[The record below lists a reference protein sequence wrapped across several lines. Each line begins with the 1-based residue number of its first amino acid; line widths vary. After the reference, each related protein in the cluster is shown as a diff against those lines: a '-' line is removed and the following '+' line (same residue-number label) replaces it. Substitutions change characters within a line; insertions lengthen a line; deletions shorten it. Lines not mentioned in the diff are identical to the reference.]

1 MQKSI
6 STNLKMTSTL
16 SPFVTSIKRTPLSP
30 PGGKTRIYTG
40 SPHPFGAT
48 VDDEGVNFAIYSAN
62 ATAVQLLIFNNPADL
77 EPSQVIDLSPIAN
90 KSFFIWHIYV
100 EGLKAG
106 SGYAYRIDGPN
117 EPWNGHRFNP
127 AKVLVDPYSKGNSLA
142 LWERG
147 AACGAE
153 DNLHKSM
160 RSVVI
165 DARGY
170 DWEGDMPL
178 RRPMA
183 DTIIYEMHVA
193 GFTKSPTSGVQ
204 HPGTFKGLIEK
215 IPYLKDLGITA
226 VELLP
231 VFSFDHTDVLRI
243 SDGNPLVN
251 YWGYSTMGYF
261 APHQGYCTDP
271 EAGLH
276 VEEFRDMVKALHK
289 AGIEVILDV
298 VFNHTDEGNHQGPT
312 FSFKGIDNSTYYFL
326 TGANGSKEFYYDYT
340 GCGNTFNCN
349 HPIGE
354 KLILDCLRFWVEEM
368 HVDGFRFDEGSV
380 LSRGED
386 GVPLEHPPVIWSI
399 ELDDI
404 LGSSK
409 VIAEAWD
416 AAGLYQIGYFP
427 GARWAEWNGKY
438 RDSIRRF
445 VKGDPG
451 VISEVAARLTGSADL
466 YQWRHHEPTNSVNFI
481 TAHDGFTLYDLCS
494 YNEKHNW
501 ANGEGNNDGISDN
514 VSWNCGAEGNT
525 QDIYINALRR
535 KQVKNFA
542 VLLIFSMGVPMIVGG
557 DEHCRTQNGNN
568 NTYCQDNAL
577 NWYNWDAINSN
588 ESQEMIRFWSMV
600 NRKRATFLNHF
611 KGKYFTGK
619 TSRFGVA
626 EISWHG
632 TQLNQPDWGD
642 AGSRCLA
649 MTLGDT
655 AEDTDGLGNVHIM
668 MNMYWEPL
676 KFDIPQYKGLI
687 WKRIIDTSLP
697 SPNDIS
703 TSEEAPVIDDTGYIV
718 NDRSIVVL
726 RTTASAHGG
735 SV

>member
-1 MQKSI
+1 MSSKI
-6 STNLKMTSTL
+6 KD
-16 SPFVTSIKRTPLSP
+16 FVTSSKGRPLAPS
-30 PGGKTRIYTG
+30 GGKTRIYTG

-48 VDDEGVNFAIYSAN
+48 VDDEGVNFSVYSAN
-62 ATAVQLLIFNNPADL
+62 ATAIQLLIFDNPSDL
-77 EPSQVIDLSPIAN
+77 EPTQVIDLSPVTN

-100 EGLKAG
+100 EGLRPG
-106 SGYAYRIDGPN
+106 SGYAYRVDGPN

-127 AKVLVDPYSKGNSLA
+127 AKVLIDPYSKGNSLA

-147 AACGAE
+147 AACGGG

-165 DARGY
+165 DTRGF
-170 DWEGDMPL
+170 DWEGDAPL
-178 RRPMA
+178 RRPMHE
-183 DTIIYEMHVA
+183 TVIYELHVA

-215 IPYLKDLGITA
+215 IPYLKELGVTA

-231 VFSFDHTDVLRI
+231 VFSFDHTDVLRVQ
-243 SDGNPLVN
+243 DGIPLVN

-271 EAGLH
+271 ESGLH
-276 VEEFRDMVKALHK
+276 IIEFRDMVKALHK

-312 FSFKGIDNSTYYFL
+312 FSFKGFDNSTYYFL

-438 RDSIRRF
+438 RDSIRQF

-451 VISEVAARLTGSADL
+451 VIGELASRLSGSADL
-466 YQWRHHEPTNSVNFI
+466 YQWRHHEPINSVNFI

-494 YNEKHNW
+494 YNDKHNW
-501 ANGEGNNDGISDN
+501 ANGEGNNDGINDN
-514 VSWNCGAEGNT
+514 VSWNCGAEGDT
-525 QDIYINALRR
+525 QDFSINVLRR

-542 VLLIFSMGVPMIVGG
+542 VLLLFSMGVPMIVGG
-557 DEHCRTQNGNN
+557 DEHLRTQSGNN
-568 NTYCQDNAL
+568 NTYCQDNTL
-577 NWYNWDAINSN
+577 NWFNWDKINSS
-588 ESQEMIRFWSMV
+588 ESQEMIRFWNMLIA
-600 NRKRATFLNHF
+600 KRGKFLNHF
-611 KGKYFTGK
+611 KGKYFSGIVSK
-619 TSRFGVA
+619 FGVP
-626 EISWHG
+626 EVSWHG
-632 TQLNQPDWGD
+632 TQLNQPNWGD
-642 AGSRCLA
+642 KGSRCLA
-649 MTLGDT
+649 WTLGDT
-655 AEDTDGLGNVHIM
+655 AEETDGFANVHIM
-668 MNMYWEPL
+668 MNMHWESL
-676 KFDIPQYKGLI
+676 VFDIPQYEDLV
-687 WKRIIDTSLP
+687 WHRIIDTSLP
-697 SPNDIS
+697 SPTDIV
-703 TSEEAPVIDDTGYIV
+703 EPQEAPRINESTYIV

-726 RTTASAHGG
+726 ITKAPS
-735 SV
+735 